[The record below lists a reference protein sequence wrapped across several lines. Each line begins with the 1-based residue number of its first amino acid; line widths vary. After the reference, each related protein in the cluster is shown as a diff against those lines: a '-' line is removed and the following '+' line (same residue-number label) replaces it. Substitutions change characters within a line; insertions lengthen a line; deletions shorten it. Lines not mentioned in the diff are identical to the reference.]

1 MKMERE
7 RKSKVQ
13 LSVRIDMDQDL
24 FLWRKAHRD
33 RSSVSCVVRQ
43 AIDFLQKTDDEETN
57 TA

>member
-1 MKMERE
+1 MERE